1 MKRLLP
7 FLLRLIVISLLF
19 LPVLSPLHSAY
30 KFVVR
35 GLSNAALPAGMSVV
49 ELPYDGSGYLYTFLI
64 LILGVPGLSVKKRI
78 IGVITGICLFVGADF
93 FMAGVWLGYMKPEK
107 MSLGSMAVEYG
118 YIVFVHYLLP
128 FLLWLAFAFREI
140 EGLMR
145 GVKLNHLG

>member
-1 MKRLLP
+1 M
-7 FLLRLIVISLLF
+7 
-19 LPVLSPLHSAY
+19 
-30 KFVVR
+30 
-35 GLSNAALPAGMSVV
+35 V